1 MQQPKCIIPLFP
13 MTLGPGTTA
22 RATWRT
28 AASLRLIALFEAAKG
43 VLVLAAGSG
52 LLFLLHRDVQ
62 DVADRIV
69 EHFHLNPASR
79 ESRILYRAVMD
90 ATPGRLRWL
99 AVAAVAY
106 AAFRLIES
114 WGLWRAQRW
123 AEWLGAATG
132 LVYVPFEIV
141 SFVRHPRPVP
151 LVALAVN
158 LLIVYVLARRIRN
171 HSTRTAFIV
180 NGLGKGP

>member
-1 MQQPKCIIPLFP
+1 M
-13 MTLGPGTTA
+13 
-22 RATWRT
+22 
-28 AASLRLIALFEAAKG
+28 
-43 VLVLAAGSG
+43 
-52 LLFLLHRDVQ
+52 Q

-79 ESRILYRAVMD
+79 ESRILDRAVMD

-123 AEWLGAATG
+123 AEWLGAVTG

-141 SFVRHPRPVP
+141 SFVRHPWPGP

-158 LLIVYVLARRIRN
+158 LLIRVRARATN
-171 HSTRTAFIV
+171 PESLPTT
-180 NGLGKGP
+180 

>member
-1 MQQPKCIIPLFP
+1 
-13 MTLGPGTTA
+13 MTLGPGTSA

-28 AASLRLIALFEAAKG
+28 AGSLRLIALFEAAKA

-99 AVAAVAY
+99 AAAAVAY
-106 AAFRLIES
+106 AAFRLI
-114 WGLWRAQRW
+114 
-123 AEWLGAATG
+123 
-132 LVYVPFEIV
+132 
-141 SFVRHPRPVP
+141 
-151 LVALAVN
+151 
-158 LLIVYVLARRIRN
+158 
-171 HSTRTAFIV
+171 
-180 NGLGKGP
+180 